1 LPAEIIENA
10 KKIEKTLDK
19 WCEEKKVVV
28 QSLFAD
34 QNNDFE
40 KEKYEKIKQKLEDL
54 DIYNI
59 TPIKALEILEEVKRE
74 L

>member
-1 LPAEIIENA
+1 MSAP
-10 KKIEKTLDK
+10 LDI
-19 WCEEKKVVV
+19 
-28 QSLFAD
+28 LI
-34 QNNDFE
+34 
-40 KEKYEKIKQKLEDL
+40 EKYEKIKQKLEDL